1 MRKVGYARVSTLDQ
15 NLDRQIEALKE
26 AGCEFIFQEKI
37 SGVKIDRT
45 ELQRMLSEL
54 RECDIVIVKEM
65 TRISRSTLD
74 MLEIVNQIIDK
85 GCYLKGLDSG
95 EIDTTTA
102 QGELI
107 LSILRSLAQFERRL
121 LLERCSEGRKM
132 AVKRGVVMGIPRK
145 HNKQMDYAINL
156 YKSNAMSIRK
166 ICEVTGVAKAT
177 LCRRLSELGLSG
189 VTIKAL

>member
-1 MRKVGYARVSTLDQ
+1 MRKVGYARVSTTDQ
-15 NLDRQIEALKE
+15 YLDRQIEALKE
-26 AGCEFIFQEKI
+26 AGCEFIYQEKT

-54 RECDIVIVKEM
+54 REGDIVIVKEM

-74 MLEIVNQIIDK
+74 MLEIVNQIKDK

-107 LSILRSLAQFERRL
+107 LSILGSLAQFERRL
-121 LLERCSEGRKM
+121 LLERCSEGRKI
-132 AVKRGVVMGIPRK
+132 AVKRGVVMGRPRK
-145 HNKQMDYAINL
+145 HNKQMDYAIDL
-156 YKSNAMSIRK
+156 YKNKAMSVRK
-166 ICEVTGVAKAT
+166 ICEVTGIAKAT
-177 LCRRLSELGLSG
+177 FCRRLSELGLSG
-189 VTIKAL
+189 LTIKSV